1 MKEKKSLFRSLN
13 LLFWLTLGLIILYV
27 FPMFNNPFFSDQ
39 DFDRWYNR
47 FDTTIVA
54 VDSFYIAKDTSNFI
68 DVIDTNK
75 IRKDTLRR
83 KMKFIHWKW
92 VDYNGTRCDVSFSV
106 PEEEL
111 KKAKGFREGYIFMGR
126 AQLYRDFIN
135 ACKIPLYRLNEALEK
150 EMNKRGLTG
159 QDRLDFLV
167 TAIQTPKYTTVTDIS
182 CGNQGSCQPG
192 GCCGY
197 IQPFAIYTPTE
208 FIFART
214 GDCDTKSLICYAL
227 LKMQGVRAAMLTGK
241 AASSNNETPGG
252 HAMLGVAGYPPVI
265 PSKHLTFRGERYYPW
280 ETTNYFTT
288 CQLGNMRMWSVWIN
302 WEVTYN

>member
-13 LLFWLTLGLIILYV
+13 LLFWLTIGLIVLCV
-27 FPMFNNPFFSDQ
+27 FPMFNNSLFNDK

-47 FDTTIVA
+47 FDTTSVA
-54 VDSFYIAKDTSNFI
+54 VDSFYIAKDTSNII
-68 DVIDTNK
+68 DVIDTNN
-75 IRKDTLRR
+75 ITKDTLKR

-92 VDYNGTRCDVSFSV
+92 VNYDGTPCDVSFGV
-106 PEEEL
+106 PLDEL
-111 KKAKGFREGYIFMGR
+111 EKAKGFREGYNMTTK
-126 AQLYRDFIN
+126 ANLYQDFID

-150 EMNKRGLTG
+150 EMNKRGLRG
-159 QDRLDFLV
+159 QDRLDFVV
-167 TAIQTPKYTTVTDIS
+167 TAIQTPEYTTVTKNS
-182 CGNQGSCQPG
+182 CVNQGSCEPG

-197 IQPFAIYTPTE
+197 IQPHAIYTPTE

-214 GDCDTKSLICYAL
+214 GDCDTKSLLCYAL

-241 AASSNNETPGG
+241 AANSSSETPGG
-252 HAMLGVAGYPPVI
+252 HAMLGVAGYQPVI
-265 PSKHLTFRGERYYPW
+265 PSKHLTFRGEMYYPW
-280 ETTNYFTT
+280 ETTSFHNM